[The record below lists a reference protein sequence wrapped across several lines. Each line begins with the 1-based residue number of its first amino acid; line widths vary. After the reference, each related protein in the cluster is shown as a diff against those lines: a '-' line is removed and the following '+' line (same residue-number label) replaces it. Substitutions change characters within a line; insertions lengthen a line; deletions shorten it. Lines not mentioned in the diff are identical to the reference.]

1 MTKFLISRK
10 CPKCQGIDFKRV
22 KPERPIAFTDDR
34 ECKSCGTR
42 YTPPT
47 PLWASVVFIG
57 IGVLILL
64 VDIFGVGVCFAQ
76 GGDFWFALKTC
87 IFVILTLSTGV
98 GCIAYGL
105 RCVRIQGDVA
115 TTDDGRSMR
124 TSKLPPTMRDIGEDL
139 S

>member
-1 MTKFLISRK
+1 MTKCPISRK

-47 PLWASVVFIG
+47 PLWAAVVFIA

-64 VDIFGVGVCFAQ
+64 VDILGVGVYFAR
-76 GGDFWFALKTC
+76 GGSFWFALRTY
-87 IFVILTLSTGV
+87 IFVMMTLSTGV
-98 GCIAYGL
+98 GCIVYGL
-105 RCVRIQGDVA
+105 RCIRRQDAVPI
-115 TTDDGRSMR
+115 TDDERNLTEATGGV
-124 TSKLPPTMRDIGEDL
+124 TDEDA

>member
-1 MTKFLISRK
+1 MTKFPISRK
-10 CPKCQGIDFKRV
+10 CPKCQGVDFKRV

-47 PLWASVVFIG
+47 PLWAAVVFIA

-64 VDIFGVGVCFAQ
+64 VDVFAAGVCFAR
-76 GGDFWFALKTC
+76 GGTFWFALETY
-87 IFVILTLSTGV
+87 VLVMMTLSTGV
-98 GCIAYGL
+98 GCIVYGL
-105 RCVRIQGDVA
+105 RRIRRQDHVP
-115 TTDDGRSMR
+115 TTDDGRGM
-124 TSKLPPTMRDIGEDL
+124 TEATGGVTDEDA